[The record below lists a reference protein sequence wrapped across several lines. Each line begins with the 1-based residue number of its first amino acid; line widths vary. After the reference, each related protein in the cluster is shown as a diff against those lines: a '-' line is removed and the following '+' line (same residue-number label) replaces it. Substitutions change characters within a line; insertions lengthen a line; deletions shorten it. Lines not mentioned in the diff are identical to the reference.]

1 VRTVP
6 MGQGKKAG
14 STGEEGQSNG
24 RKEKKKKKKKG
35 MSSESCGSSSPNNL
49 KTDLGR
55 DHHELP

>member
-1 VRTVP
+1 MRTVP

-24 RKEKKKKKKKG
+24 RKEKKKKKKG

-55 DHHELP
+55 NHRELP

>member
-1 VRTVP
+1 MRTVP

-24 RKEKKKKKKKG
+24 RKEEKKKKKKG

>member
-1 VRTVP
+1 MRTVP

>member
-1 VRTVP
+1 MRTVP

-55 DHHELP
+55 NHRELP